1 MCECKKIDESQR
13 LTASLTF
20 NEATD
25 LSIDPSIYKNTTLS
39 KLKRFIT
46 RGLWSWDEKSFVHSC
61 SCGFSEHFLKSYK
74 SLVHLIHIKVPPTHS

>member
-20 NEATD
+20 NKATD
-25 LSIDPSIYKNTTLS
+25 KNTTLS
-39 KLKRFIT
+39 QLKRFIT
-46 RGLWSWDEKSFVHSC
+46 RGLGSWDEKSFVHSC
-61 SCGFSEHFLKSYK
+61 SCGFSEHFLTSYK

>member
-13 LTASLTF
+13 LIASLTF

-25 LSIDPSIYKNTTLS
+25 MNTTLS
-39 KLKRFIT
+39 QLKRLST
-46 RGLWSWDEKSFVHSC
+46 SGLGSWDDKSFVHSC
-61 SCGFSEHFLKSYK
+61 SCGISEHFLKSYK